1 MDISLELCVA
11 KKMGN
16 EEDTSFFKFL
26 LLLLLLFL
34 QYCIGKMV

>member
-16 EEDTSFFKFL
+16 EEVTSLKWFKGEDFAN
-26 LLLLLLFL
+26 
-34 QYCIGKMV
+34 V

>member
-26 LLLLLLFL
+26 LLLLLFL